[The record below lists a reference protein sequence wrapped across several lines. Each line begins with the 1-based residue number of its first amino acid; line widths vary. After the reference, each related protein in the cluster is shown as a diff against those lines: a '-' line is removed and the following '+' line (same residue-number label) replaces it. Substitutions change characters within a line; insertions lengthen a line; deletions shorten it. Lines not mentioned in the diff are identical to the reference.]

1 MIVELWLAIGIALM
15 LEGLGPLLFPEK
27 WRKMM
32 SELSSQPSNLLRR
45 IGGCLVAAG
54 FAIAY
59 MMWSS
64 K

>member
-1 MIVELWLAIGIALM
+1 MIELWMAIGIALM
-15 LEGLGPLLFPEK
+15 FEGLGPLLFPEK

-32 SELSSQPSNLLRR
+32 MEMSQLPTPLLRR

-54 FAIAY
+54 ITIAY
-59 MMWSS
+59 MMWTS